1 MSKRKPTIPNLP
13 FDEPPLDGAVL
24 EGAAFLEP
32 SLERPLLA
40 DAADR
45 AAAVDPRR
53 NVVLEASAGT
63 GKTRVL
69 VDRYVN
75 LVRAGVEPRN
85 ILAITFTRK
94 AASEM
99 RERILTTLRRA
110 AEEGGIQPAAWRS
123 LRDHLQDVAI
133 STIDAFCLSLL
144 REFPL
149 EADLDPG
156 FGMADETEALRL
168 VDESLDRTLRIC
180 RAAALTDPATALVL
194 ARLGEWQ
201 LREGLRGLIDR
212 RLVAAAILARAV
224 RPIPDALTPAR
235 AAQRFIE
242 RLRAT
247 LGGRLNVFIASGPL
261 HASRF
266 RVLATDLRRLLGSAS
281 VDDERAFWMA
291 RLLMDGLSEYFL
303 TREGTP
309 RKRSAFLK
317 DDFPDERARR
327 AHLELSTSVATA
339 IVDDFKAFRRDV
351 NAVLTRGVW
360 NVFAI
365 ATKEYRRTLDQH
377 AVVDFPEALARAL
390 DLLGAMG
397 DFTESRFLLESR
409 YHHLLVD
416 EFQDTSEAQWRLVW
430 QLVQSWREG
439 RGLADDLP
447 LEPTIFVVGD
457 RKQSIYGFRDAD
469 VGVLLRAAGHV
480 GELRPGQGEV
490 RRAIRR
496 SFRAVPSLLA
506 FTNSLF
512 GVVEKLP
519 DRADAFTY
527 DDKDR
532 FPVDDAEDAAGEPA
546 LGIIAAPDSDASA
559 QAVAA
564 EVARLLEHGTVR
576 DRQTGVVRRPRPGDV
591 GILFRTR
598 EGHQEFER
606 ALEARGIRSYVYKG
620 LGFFDADEIKD
631 VIALLRYLADPSS
644 DLRVASFLRSRFVRL
659 SDRALAALAPQLA
672 RTVLDEAADLSALDA
687 DDCAVLARVRAT
699 VPMWLALADRV
710 PPAELLDTILRESA
724 YFWELAGPRAD
735 QARENLKKIR
745 GVVRRI
751 QNRGYATL
759 ARVTDHLDR
768 LSAGDESNAAIDAV
782 DAVNLMTVHA
792 AKGLEFP
799 IVFIVNLG
807 KGAGGSRA
815 PIRFST
821 GGPEGP
827 PSTSCA
833 GEDAPVVSIGDF
845 RSEADEDAAAR
856 EREEVKRLLYVA
868 VTRARDRLYFASTL
882 NDGVFVAGRLGLG
895 DVLPPDFRDLFQRAM
910 ASQGQ
915 IIEWIVGDSPQTM
928 RGSGTVPNGTACVH
942 RFRVCPVPEAV
953 VAVRPPDQKLP
964 AHPILHDFCRLGTPS
979 VISRRA
985 SDQGVASTTADTPI
999 GGDDTIRSNA
1009 RIVGSLVHRLL
1020 ERQPVDPS
1028 RTVILDLAASL
1039 LRADERVQQTELPSL
1054 VNAAVDRYLALV
1066 ARPDISA
1073 LLSGGRRW
1081 HEVPVTIV
1089 SDGLRTRGSID
1100 TLILLDPREGSV
1112 PGAIVL
1118 EFKTGARAPWHQRQ
1132 LDQYVK
1138 AAKALLPGANVEGIL
1153 VYSEGSTAVQ
1163 PDFSRAGVWPH

>member
-1 MSKRKPTIPNLP
+1 MSKRKPAIPSLP
-13 FDEPPLDGAVL
+13 FDEPPLDGAALEEPAL
-24 EGAAFLEP
+24 EGPA
-32 SLERPLLA
+32 LA
-40 DAADR
+40 DAPDR

-99 RERILTTLRRA
+99 RDRILTTLRRA
-110 AEEGGIQPAAWRS
+110 AEEGGIQPAAWRL

-180 RAAALTDPATALVL
+180 RAAALTEPATALVL

-224 RPIPDALTPAR
+224 RPIPDDLTPSR
-235 AAQRFIE
+235 TAQRFID
-242 RLRAT
+242 RLRTT
-247 LGGRLNVFIASGPL
+247 LGGRLNAFIASGPL

-281 VDDERAFWMA
+281 VDDEQAFRVA
-291 RLLMDGLSEYFL
+291 RLLMDGLREYFL
-303 TREGTP
+303 TKEGTP
-309 RKRSAFLK
+309 RKRSAYLK
-317 DDFPDERARR
+317 DEFPDERARR
-327 AHLELSTSVATA
+327 AHLELSSAVAPA
-339 IVDDFKAFRRDV
+339 IVDDIKAFRRDV

-397 DFTESRFLLESR
+397 EFTESRFLLESR

-416 EFQDTSEAQWRLVW
+416 EFQDTSDAQWRLVW

-480 GELRPGQGEV
+480 AELRPGQGDV

-512 GVVEKLP
+512 AAVEKLP
-519 DRADAFTY
+519 DRADAFSY

-532 FPVDDAEDAAGEPA
+532 FPVDDVGDAAGEPA

-559 QAVAA
+559 RAVAA
-564 EVARLLEHGTVR
+564 EIARLLEHGTVR
-576 DRQTGVVRRPRPGDV
+576 DRQTGVVRQARPGDI

-631 VIALLRYLADPSS
+631 VIALLRYLADSSS
-644 DLRVASFLRSRFVRL
+644 DLRAAAFLRSRFVRL
-659 SDRALAALAPQLA
+659 SDRALAALAPELA
-672 RTVLDEAADLSALDA
+672 RTVFDEAADLSALDA
-687 DDCAVLARVRAT
+687 DDCAVLARVRAA

-710 PPAELLDTILRESA
+710 PPAELLDTILSESA
-724 YFWELAGPRAD
+724 YFWEVTGPRAD
-735 QARENLKKIR
+735 QPRENLKKIR
-745 GVVRRI
+745 GFVRRI

-759 ARVTDHLDR
+759 ARVADHLDR
-768 LSAGDESNAAIDAV
+768 LSGGDESNAAIDAV

-799 IVFIVNLG
+799 IVFVVNLG

-815 PIRFST
+815 PIRLAT
-821 GGPEGP
+821 PGDDVPI
-827 PSTSCA
+827 
-833 GEDAPVVSIGDF
+833 VSIGDF

-856 EREEVKRLLYVA
+856 EREEAKRLLYVA
-868 VTRARDRLYFASTL
+868 VTRARDRLYFASAL

-895 DVLPPDFRDLFQRAM
+895 DVLPPDFRDLFQRAV

-915 IIEWIVGDSPQTM
+915 IEWVVGDSP
-928 RGSGTVPNGTACVH
+928 RGTVPIGRTCVH
-942 RFRVCPVPEAV
+942 RFRACPIPEA
-953 VAVRPPDQKLP
+953 AVEVMPPDRKVP
-964 AHPILHDFCRLGTPS
+964 ADLVLHDFRRLGSTPP

-985 SDQGVASTTADTPI
+985 SDYGVPSTILDTASED
-999 GGDDTIRSNA
+999 GRVRSNA

-1020 ERQPVDPS
+1020 ERQPSDPG
-1028 RTVILDLAASL
+1028 RTAILDTAAGLLLAT
-1039 LRADERVQQTELPSL
+1039 ERVQQTDLPSL
-1054 VNAAVDRYLALV
+1054 LHAAVDRYLALV
-1066 ARPDISA
+1066 SRPDLCTLFS
-1073 LLSGGRRW
+1073 SGRRW
-1081 HEVPVTIV
+1081 HEVPVTVV
-1089 SDGLRTRGSID
+1089 SGGLRTRGSID
-1100 TLILLDPREGSV
+1100 TLIVMDRLEGSA
-1112 PGAIVL
+1112 PRAIVL
-1118 EFKTGARAPWHQRQ
+1118 EFKTGDAAPWHQAQ
-1132 LDQYVK
+1132 LDQYVT
-1138 AAKALLPGANVEGIL
+1138 AAKALLPGTTVEGIL
-1153 VYSEGSTAVQ
+1153 VYSGGFTATGPHFGAANDT
-1163 PDFSRAGVWPH
+1163 PD